1 MKSLIE
7 DLKQIYKSERLMLV
21 LMIVTLIIAVVLLVF
36 SLIKLSPES
45 IVVKVVYGDIGGYR
59 SGGWAEM
66 LAFSILAFVFG
77 ILHNFIALRIYKKRG
92 AAMAKFFILAT
103 LGLIAG
109 TFIVL
114 VRLSGES

>member
-21 LMIVTLIIAVVLLVF
+21 LMIVTLIISIVLLVF

-45 IVVKVVYGDIGGYR
+45 IVVKIGYGDIGGYR

-77 ILHNFIALRIYKKRG
+77 ILHFQRFQVRFIQFYEFKHTS
-92 AAMAKFFILAT
+92 KFEW
-103 LGLIAG
+103 
-109 TFIVL
+109 
-114 VRLSGES
+114 LSVFTCDYNTAI

>member
-1 MKSLIE
+1 MKSFLE
-7 DLKQIYKSERLMLV
+7 DLKQIYKNERLMLV
-21 LMIVTLIIAVVLLVF
+21 LMIITLVVSIVLLIF
-36 SLIKLSPES
+36 SLVKLSTES
-45 IVVKVVYGDIGGYR
+45 IVVKVGYGDIGGYR

-66 LAFSILAFVFG
+66 LTFPILAFIFG
-77 ILHNFIALRIYKKRG
+77 VLHNFIALRIYKKRG
-92 AAMAKFFILAT
+92 AAMAKFFLLAT